1 MDQYRILHL
10 EDSLLDAEL
19 VCEHLRRSD
28 LACTVERAATRQDFV
43 TALARGG
50 PFDAILADYNL
61 PDFDGLSALR
71 MVRERAPTPPFIF
84 VSGALGE
91 ETAIDALKEG
101 ATDYVLKHRLQ
112 RLPLALKRAIDETKA
127 RQRRN

>member
-10 EDSLLDAEL
+10 EDSTLDAEL
-19 VCEHLRRSD
+19 VREHLRRGG
-28 LACTVERAATRQDFV
+28 LTCEVRRAATRDAFLA
-43 TALARGG
+43 ALEREE
-50 PFDAILADYNL
+50 PFDAVLADYNL
-61 PDFDGLSALR
+61 PDFDGHAALR
-71 MVRERAPTPPFIF
+71 IAREKAPLTPFIF

-112 RLPLALKRAIDETKA
+112 RLPLALKRA
-127 RQRRN
+127 